1 MNSTPHSFLQLSP
14 PTQIGLSTLPFPV
27 LIKETPTAGGTWLED
42 MTSSQNA
49 LPKGGRT
56 DQRGDARISEEAC
69 KGPARRKRP
78 APLLHPFL
86 SRGGR
91 ESLAPFQPAPPPPR
105 RRETLLC
112 HGRRAARPLPVPVPL
127 KLRHPPVTG
136 TTTASNRP
144 F

>member
-91 ESLAPFQPAPPPPR
+91 ESLAPFQPAPPPTPPQGNLTLPWPPR
-105 RRETLLC
+105 GPSTS
-112 HGRRAARPLPVPVPL
+112 GAGAAKAAPSPS
-127 KLRHPPVTG
+127 HWDNH
-136 TTTASNRP
+136 S